1 MAVIVNGDG
10 ILTGV
15 SSLTTALDDL
25 TSGRGTVTGVA
36 TVGTLQLGAGV
47 SISSPRT
54 QNAAIFTNNSEFLT
68 VDDAGRVG
76 VGTVTPNSDAHPQN
90 VGKINVG
97 FITARSVAGDIDAN
111 TMVVAGISTFTG
123 DVSIADK
130 IIHTGDTNTAI
141 RFPSADSI
149 SFETGGTQ
157 RAVFGSDGKF
167 KHESTGAVAAEFT
180 TSNGSGAYHKYE
192 LGSSGTVIGYTG
204 SGGQLVTGSGADDF
218 AIRSQANLV
227 LSSGGSTE
235 RLRIA
240 SDSNIT
246 QTIDT
251 DGDGF
256 IITAGDMKP
265 MLTGNSNRSAHN
277 NTIFGI
283 SGKWNNTE
291 VGRIAFEA
299 GDDTTNKD
307 NGKIRL
313 YTTPSGGSLTARV
326 TITDTGNLGLG
337 TQTPEEE
344 LTIASV
350 NPCLRLNDTD
360 NYHRVVSSGENLVLE
375 CDTGNQRTGSFIAFR
390 VDGAVDRCRVTEH
403 GLTPNP
409 NDTAEANALQD
420 YEEGTFVPTLADSS
434 GNTSTF
440 GSITSARY
448 TKIGNTVRASFRAV
462 NVQTTVLQGSATFYL
477 KGLPFTTNGR
487 NYATAWLRSFN
498 SSNWGAQKC
507 LVFAYVESNQ
517 VYFQGDDGTS
527 GGATVKVEDFTHN
540 QSDIFMT
547 MVYETT
553 Q

>member
-1 MAVIVNGDG
+1 VPTIGLYAKHDGSGNTGVGFGGGINFWGDRNGDNARQTMG
-10 ILTGV
+10 RIFCVADINSGTNISGALTFETSTAGTPTEKLRITNTGRV
-15 SSLTTALDDL
+15 LIGSTAAVNVGGSSANSQLQIEGTSGNTSSLTLIRNQN
-25 TSGRGTVTGVA
+25 STG
-36 TVGTLQLGAGV
+36 G
-47 SISSPRT
+47 SI
-54 QNAAIFTNNSEFLT
+54 
-68 VDDAGRVG
+68 
-76 VGTVTPNSDAHPQN
+76 
-90 VGKINVG
+90 
-97 FITARSVAGDIDAN
+97 
-111 TMVVAGISTFTG
+111 
-123 DVSIADK
+123 
-130 IIHTGDTNTAI
+130 I
-141 RFPSADSI
+141 RFGK
-149 SFETGGTQ
+149 T
-157 RAVFGSDGKF
+157 RGS
-167 KHESTGAVAAEFT
+167 STGAVT
-180 TSNGSGAYHKYE
+180 TVADGDT
-192 LGSSGTVIGYTG
+192 LGNITF
-204 SGGQLVTGSGADDF
+204 SGADGTDIQNATAQIKVVVNGTVGGNQIPTDITF
-218 AIRSQANLV
+218 ETSA
-227 LSSGGSTE
+227 SSGANRSE
-235 RLRIA
+235 RLRIG
-240 SDSNIT
+240 SNSNIT

-256 IITAGDMKP
+256 IITTGSANIKP
-265 MLTGNSNRSAHN
+265 MLTGNSNRSAEN

-291 VGRIAFEA
+291 IGRIAFEA

-313 YTTPSGGSLTARV
+313 YTTPSGGSLTARM
-326 TITDTGNLGLG
+326 TILDNGNLGLG

-344 LTIASV
+344 LTIASI
-350 NPCLRLNDTD
+350 NPCLRLNDSD

-440 GSITSARY
+440 GSVTSARY

-498 SSNWGAQKC
+498 ASNWGAQKC

-517 VYFQGDDGTS
+517 VYFQGDDGNA

>member
-1 MAVIVNGDG
+1 N
-10 ILTGV
+10 
-15 SSLTTALDDL
+15 
-25 TSGRGTVTGVA
+25 SGR
-36 TVGTLQLGAGV
+36 LDLY
-47 SISSPRT
+47 S
-54 QNAAIFTNNSEFLT
+54 
-68 VDDAGRVG
+68 G
-76 VGTVTPNSDAHPQN
+76 VG
-90 VGKINVG
+90 G
-97 FITARSVAGDIDAN
+97 GDITFN
-111 TMVVAGISTFTG
+111 T
-123 DVSIADK
+123 
-130 IIHTGDTNTAI
+130 
-141 RFPSADSI
+141 
-149 SFETGGTQ
+149 GT
-157 RAVFGSDGKF
+157 
-167 KHESTGAVAAEFT
+167 T
-180 TSNGSGAYHKYE
+180 T
-192 LGSSGTVIGYTG
+192 
-204 SGGQLVTGSGADDF
+204 
-218 AIRSQANLV
+218 
-227 LSSGGSTE
+227 TE
-235 RLRIA
+235 RLRIG

-246 QTIDT
+246 QTIDS

-420 YEEGTFVPTLADSS
+420 YEE
-434 GNTSTF
+434 
-440 GSITSARY
+440 
-448 TKIGNTVRASFRAV
+448 
-462 NVQTTVLQGSATFYL
+462 
-477 KGLPFTTNGR
+477 
-487 NYATAWLRSFN
+487 
-498 SSNWGAQKC
+498 
-507 LVFAYVESNQ
+507 
-517 VYFQGDDGTS
+517 
-527 GGATVKVEDFTHN
+527 
-540 QSDIFMT
+540 
-547 MVYETT
+547 
-553 Q
+553 

>member
-1 MAVIVNGDG
+1 
-10 ILTGV
+10 
-15 SSLTTALDDL
+15 
-25 TSGRGTVTGVA
+25 
-36 TVGTLQLGAGV
+36 
-47 SISSPRT
+47 
-54 QNAAIFTNNSEFLT
+54 
-68 VDDAGRVG
+68 
-76 VGTVTPNSDAHPQN
+76 
-90 VGKINVG
+90 
-97 FITARSVAGDIDAN
+97 
-111 TMVVAGISTFTG
+111 
-123 DVSIADK
+123 
-130 IIHTGDTNTAI
+130 
-141 RFPSADSI
+141 
-149 SFETGGTQ
+149 
-157 RAVFGSDGKF
+157 
-167 KHESTGAVAAEFT
+167 
-180 TSNGSGAYHKYE
+180 
-192 LGSSGTVIGYTG
+192 
-204 SGGQLVTGSGADDF
+204 
-218 AIRSQANLV
+218 
-227 LSSGGSTE
+227 
-235 RLRIA
+235 
-240 SDSNIT
+240 
-246 QTIDT
+246 
-251 DGDGF
+251 
-256 IITAGDMKP
+256 
-265 MLTGNSNRSAHN
+265 
-277 NTIFGI
+277 
-283 SGKWNNTE
+283 
-291 VGRIAFEA
+291 GRIAFEA